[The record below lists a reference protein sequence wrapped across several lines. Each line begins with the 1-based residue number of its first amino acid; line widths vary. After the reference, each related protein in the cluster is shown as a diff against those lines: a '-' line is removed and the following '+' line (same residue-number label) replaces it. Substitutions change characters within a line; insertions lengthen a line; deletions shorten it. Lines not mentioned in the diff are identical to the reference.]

1 MATDKVKKKK
11 TFKSDT
17 EENVKK
23 AKKKTSEKSGEK
35 LTLETS
41 QLANLYRP
49 HKLEDVVGQDHVL
62 SAIEGMFKR
71 QKVPSSLMFSG
82 QYGCGKTTFALIF
95 SRQVNCEKLN
105 LCGKCFSCKFSKH
118 PDVSYYDCAVDGS
131 IASIRNLISAAN
143 NAPATR
149 KRVLILD
156 EVHALR
162 GPSEKALLTATENP
176 SPNTIWILC
185 TTNPEAVHKTLVSRC
200 THFRLKQIDIPTLVG
215 RMKVIAEAEGQK
227 IKKDAVK
234 ALTTIAE
241 SSNGSMREAVSKLD
255 IFLSILASGK
265 KYNPDDLSSFV
276 DIEADLDETSA
287 HFLAAVFQRDYV
299 KMVQAAKVCGGVRG
313 LLNKTRWLIE
323 YRIGIHTG
331 MNKYAPYNG
340 KLFDALAKQH
350 KIKTGIKGLV
360 QLQNLLCEIELKLN
374 TATLDETVVFYSS
387 VGAFLSENE

>member
-1 MATDKVKKKK
+1 MATEKKVKK
-11 TFKSDT
+11 
-17 EENVKK
+17 VKK
-23 AKKKTSEKSGEK
+23 SSGEK

-41 QLANLYRP
+41 QLANQYRP
-49 HKLEDVVGQDHVL
+49 HKLEEVVGQDHAL
-62 SAIEGMFKR
+62 TAIEGMFKR
-71 QKVPSSLMFSG
+71 QKVPAALMFSG
-82 QYGCGKTTFALIF
+82 HYGTGKTTFALIF
-95 SRQVNCEKLN
+95 ARQVNCERLN
-105 LCGKCFSCKFSKH
+105 LCGKCFSCQFKKH

-131 IASIRNLISAAN
+131 IASIRNLIAAAN

-149 KRVLILD
+149 KRVFVLD

-176 SPNTIWILC
+176 APNTIWILC

-200 THFRLKQIDIPTLVG
+200 THFRLKQIDIPTLVD
-215 RMKVIAEAEGQK
+215 RMKVIAEAEGHK

-241 SSNGSMREAVSKLD
+241 SSNGSLREAVSKLD
-255 IFLSILASGK
+255 IFLSILSTGK

-299 KMVQAAKVCGGVRG
+299 KMVQSAKVCGGVRG

-331 MNKYAPYNG
+331 MNNYAPYNG

-350 KIKTGIKGLV
+350 KIKTGIKGLI

>member
-1 MATDKVKKKK
+1 MAKEEKKKVKK
-11 TFKSDT
+11 S
-17 EENVKK
+17 
-23 AKKKTSEKSGEK
+23 SGEK

-41 QLANLYRP
+41 QLANEYRP
-49 HKLEDVVGQDHVL
+49 HKLDDVVGQDHAV

-82 QYGCGKTTFALIF
+82 HYGCGKTTFALIF
-95 SRQVNCEKLN
+95 ARQVNCEKLN
-105 LCGKCFSCKFSKH
+105 LCGKCFSCLFKKH

-131 IASIRNLISAAN
+131 IASIRNLIAAAQ

-149 KRVLILD
+149 KRVFVLD

-176 SPNTIWILC
+176 APNTIWILC

-200 THFRLKQIDIPTLVG
+200 THFRLKQIEIGTLVD
-215 RMKVIAEAEGQK
+215 RMKVIAEAEGYK

-241 SSNGSMREAVSKLD
+241 SSNGSLREAVSKLD

-313 LLNKTRWLIE
+313 LLNKVRWLIE

-331 MNKYAPYNG
+331 MNKYTPYNG
-340 KLFDALAKQH
+340 KLFDAVAKQH
-350 KIKTGIKGLV
+350 KLKTGIKGLI